1 MSLPETGGNRK
12 TGSQL
17 ATKPAGQRLRAV
29 TGLAIAASFL
39 APVLGGCDGGFRPLY
54 GSVAGVGGAAA
65 LDRLAQVEITQI
77 PGRVGQQV
85 RNELIFQSTG
95 GGGETQKPTMRL
107 EVAIRESLTSTLVRK
122 DGDVDGQIYGL
133 EAGFNLIRIS
143 DNTVLL
149 SGTSYGRASFERFQ
163 SVFSNVRARED
174 AENRAAKTVAE
185 DLKSRLAAFLS
196 KPA

>member
-1 MSLPETGGNRK
+1 MSLPEAGGLTKGVNGGGPRK
-12 TGSQL
+12 
-17 ATKPAGQRLRAV
+17 RAV
-29 TGLAIAASFL
+29 QALALAACL
-39 APVLGGCDGGFRPLY
+39 VAPFMAGCDGGFRPLY
-54 GSVAGVGGAAA
+54 GSVSAVGGSSGA
-65 LDRLAQVEITQI
+65 LDRLAQVDVTQI
-77 PGRVGQQV
+77 PGRVGQQI
-85 RNELIFQSTG
+85 RNELIFQTTG
-95 GGGETQKPTMRL
+95 GAGETKTPTMRL
-107 EVAIRESLTSTLVRK
+107 EIAIRESLTSTLVRK
-122 DGDVDGQIYGL
+122 DGDVEGQIYGL